1 MWNRVP
7 EWIADILK
15 QAAGVLLAISPLLN
29 SGIRDL
35 VVKKFQLS
43 FDKALENRKA
53 INDRKNYISKTRF
66 DKEFETYQVLSEKQ
80 ISLVYDCGESV
91 IRARGNYENGEECE
105 GFFEQ
110 FSVHLNDADIWLKR
124 YAPFISKQIFEKY
137 RTLDRKATQLLKL
150 SFVRFQARNMVGN
163 FNFNGQQY
171 TRESSLK
178 VIETMQKE
186 ISILSDDIIEYVR
199 EYLNSLDVM
208 NG

>member
-1 MWNRVP
+1 MP

-35 VVKKFQLS
+35 VVKQFQLS

-91 IRARGNYENGEECE
+91 IRTRGNYENSEECE

-110 FSVHLNDADIWLKR
+110 FSVHLNDADICLKR

-150 SFVRFQARNMVGN
+150 SFVRFQARDEGGN

-178 VIETMQKE
+178 AIETMQKE
-186 ISILSDDIIEYVR
+186 ISTLSDDIIEYVR

>member
-1 MWNRVP
+1 MP

-91 IRARGNYENGEECE
+91 IRTRGNYENSEECE
-105 GFFEQ
+105 EFFEQ
-110 FSVHLNDADIWLKR
+110 FSVHLNDADICLKR

-150 SFVRFQARNMVGN
+150 SFVRFQARDKGGN

-171 TRESSLK
+171 TRESSLRI
-178 VIETMQKE
+178 IETMQKE
-186 ISILSDDIIEYVR
+186 ISTLSDDIIEYVR

>member
-1 MWNRVP
+1 MP

-29 SGIRDL
+29 SGIRNL

-53 INDRKNYISKTRF
+53 INDRKNYISRTRF

-110 FSVHLNDADIWLKR
+110 FSVHLNDADICLKR

-150 SFVRFQARNMVGN
+150 SFVSFQARDKGSN

-171 TRESSLK
+171 TRESSLR

-186 ISILSDDIIEYVR
+186 ISTLSDDIIEYVR